1 MHNITIRRATIA
13 DLETLQKIGR
23 QTFFETFAE
32 ANTEENMRTYL
43 DENFSTAK
51 VSGELSNP
59 DSAFY
64 FAVLDNEVIG
74 YLKVNYGQAQTELH
88 DAQALE
94 IERIYVLKQYHGLKV
109 GQELYE
115 TAVQIAKVA
124 DARYIWLGVWEENK
138 RAIGFYEK
146 NGFVVFDKHLFKLG
160 DEIQTD
166 YMMRLEIS

>member
-1 MHNITIRRATIA
+1 MNIITTRRATA
-13 DLETLQKIGR
+13 TDTEALQRIGR

-32 ANTEENMRTYL
+32 ANSEENMQTYL
-43 DENFSTAK
+43 EQNFSTEK
-51 VSGELSNP
+51 VSAELSNP

-64 FAVLDNEVIG
+64 FAVLNNEVIG
-74 YLKVNYGQAQTELH
+74 YLKVNYGPAQTELH

-115 TAVQIAKVA
+115 IAVQIARAA

-138 RAIGFYEK
+138 RAIAFYEK
-146 NGFVVFDKHLFKLG
+146 NGFVIFGEHQFKLG

-166 YMMRLEIS
+166 YMMKLEI

>member
-1 MHNITIRRATIA
+1 MNNITIRRATIA
-13 DLETLQKIGR
+13 DLEILQNIGR

-32 ANTEENMRTYL
+32 ANSEENMRTYL

-64 FAVLDNEVIG
+64 FAVLDDEVIG
-74 YLKVNYGQAQTELH
+74 YLKVNYGQAQTELR
-88 DAQALE
+88 DAKALE

-166 YMMRLEIS
+166 YMMKLEI